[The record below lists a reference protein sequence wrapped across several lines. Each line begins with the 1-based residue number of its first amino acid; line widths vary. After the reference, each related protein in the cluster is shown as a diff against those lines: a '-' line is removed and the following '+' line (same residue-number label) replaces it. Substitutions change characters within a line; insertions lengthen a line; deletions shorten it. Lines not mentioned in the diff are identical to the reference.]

1 MSYFPFCYLVI
12 RLLFVSWI
20 YWYIICKYFI
30 SICGLSSLIAYDLI
44 FTVFILLCF
53 IDFSPDY
60 WAVLSYFSVTFGLST
75 CPCWNISYG
84 QSSLTFEIVHLPLIS
99 SSFLV
104 YANKYLTK
112 NWRKLLCTVWD
123 NLCGSTIFHILPANY
138 SSPDTSDSVAS
149 TERGCLGFFS
159 NSFSL
164 PVAWKLQGII

>member
-1 MSYFPFCYLVI
+1 MWVILFNCLWLNIHCVYFAMFHWFFSW
-12 RLLFVSWI
+12 LLG
-20 YWYIICKYFI
+20 C
-30 SICGLSSLIAYDLI
+30 L
-44 FTVFILLCF
+44 ILLLC
-53 IDFSPDY
+53 DFWSFHLSLLKHELWP
-60 WAVLSYFSVTFGLST
+60 VLSDLWD
-75 CPCWNISYG
+75 CPPS
-84 QSSLTFEIVHLPLIS
+84 LIS

-104 YANKYLTK
+104 YANEYSTK

-123 NLCGSTIFHILPANY
+123 NLCCSTIFHILPANY